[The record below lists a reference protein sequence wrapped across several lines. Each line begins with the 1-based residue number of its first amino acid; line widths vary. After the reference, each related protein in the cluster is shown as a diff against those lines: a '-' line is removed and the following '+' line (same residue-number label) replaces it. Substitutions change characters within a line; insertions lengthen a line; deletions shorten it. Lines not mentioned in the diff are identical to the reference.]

1 MVLVVDTNIL
11 LCSLSML
18 ASVIESLCWTIIMD
32 FQQIL
37 LNLVKQHRW

>member
-18 ASVIESLCWTIIMD
+18 ASVIESLCWTIIMELD
-32 FQQIL
+32 GL
-37 LNLVKQHRW
+37 SANSS